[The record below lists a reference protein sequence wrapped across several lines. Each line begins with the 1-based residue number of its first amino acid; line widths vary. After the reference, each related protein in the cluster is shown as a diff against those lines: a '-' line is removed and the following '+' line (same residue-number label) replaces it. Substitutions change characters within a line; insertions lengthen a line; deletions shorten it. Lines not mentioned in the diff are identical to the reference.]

1 MKSMLDDLKSE
12 VHVWYCNPRVIQDES
27 KLMAYQSVLSD
38 QEVQQYQRYHF
49 DKDRHSY
56 LVSHALLRHS
66 LSRYADVPASAWQ
79 FTKNEHG
86 KPALILQAGMPA
98 IKFNLTHTDGL
109 TACVVALD
117 LACGIDAENINR
129 KNRLQAVA
137 NRMFADEELKRLS
150 EDDIQKNF
158 FYYWTLRES
167 YVKALGTGLSGSS
180 KNFYFDIAQQGMSA
194 VVQHRDRQQLVD
206 NSWCFRLFEPT
217 PEHVLSVACNSVNP
231 VAVRLRELIP

>member
-1 MKSMLDDLKSE
+1 MKSVLEDLNRE

-27 KLMAYQSVLSD
+27 KLMAYESVLSD
-38 QEVQQYQRYHF
+38 QEVERYQRYYF

-66 LSRYADVPASAWQ
+66 LSRYVDVPASAWR
-79 FTKNEHG
+79 FTKKEHG
-86 KPALILQAGMPA
+86 KPELILQAGMPA
-98 IKFNLTHTDGL
+98 INFNLTHTDGL

-117 LACGIDAENINR
+117 RACGIDAENINR

-150 EDDIQKNF
+150 KEDIQKNF
-158 FYYWTLRES
+158 FYYWTLREA

-180 KNFYFDIAQQGMSA
+180 KDFFFDIDEEGASA

-206 NSWCFRLFEPT
+206 NSWLFRLFELT
-217 PEHVLSVACNSVNP
+217 PEHVLTVACKSVDP
-231 VAVRLRELIP
+231 VEVRLRELIP